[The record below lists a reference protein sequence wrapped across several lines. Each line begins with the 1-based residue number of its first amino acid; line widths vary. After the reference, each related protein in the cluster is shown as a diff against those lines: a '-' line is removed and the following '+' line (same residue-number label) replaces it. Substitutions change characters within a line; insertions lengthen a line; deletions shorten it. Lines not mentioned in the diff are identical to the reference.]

1 MTTLK
6 ISNPASNLLKQI
18 SLRLI
23 GLTLTTGFILRI
35 VMICTVGI
43 SALDMTFMQYC
54 GAFFFGAVNDLAVA
68 IISLVALYLFV
79 LSIGNF
85 KYRPTVAYTIMALLA
100 AGTIYLTWFCPT
112 LQDFN
117 KGLSKASRWIML
129 YWTLCFAARYFLPSI
144 RSAWTRIWLTAIL
157 FLYVCA
163 TLLNGVSEYFFWNE
177 FAVRYNFIAVD
188 YLVYTSEVIGNIM
201 ESYPI
206 IPLAAVLLAI
216 SAATT
221 WLLFRKQI
229 ADSDCLYHSAWKLPT
244 SAIYIA
250 LAALSAGA
258 LHLLAHMQQS
268 ENVYYNELQANG
280 PDRFVD
286 AFMKNRIDYKQ
297 FYSTLPEPEA
307 TDIVH
312 DLYDSTANNFR
323 HIPSDSAECHANIV
337 LITMESMSA
346 SFMERF
352 GNPERLTPVL
362 DSLYRHSIAF
372 DRMFANGNRTVRGLE
387 ALSLS
392 LPPSA
397 GQSLIKRPDLK
408 PRTGI
413 GSVLRDK
420 GYRTIFFYGGK
431 SYFDNMGPFFRSIG
445 FDVVDID
452 NYSEADLTFKNV
464 WGVCDEDSYTKM
476 LHTLDDIHDSGSPFF
491 AQLMTISNHRP
502 YTYPEGRIDISATS
516 KSRRGGIMYSDYA
529 LGRFMHEASKKPWFD
544 NTVFV
549 IVADHCA
556 SSAGETE
563 LPLENYHIPALI
575 YQPSK
580 LQPEIIG
587 HTVSQ
592 IDLMPTVLAILGIG
606 YDSTFYGR
614 NALSADFTPR
624 AFLATYQDLGYL
636 EGDILTVLSPVKRVR
651 QYRIDPTA
659 ENPLATVRLSEP
671 DSVTAAHA
679 TAIYQTSALWND

>member
-1 MTTLK
+1 MARITS
-6 ISNPASNLLKQI
+6 SNSALSLLKQTA
-18 SLRLI
+18 LRLI
-23 GLTLTTGFILRI
+23 MLTVAIGFVLRI
-35 VMICTVGI
+35 VMICTVGT

-54 GAFFFGAVNDLAVA
+54 GAFFFGTVNDFAVA
-68 IISLVALYLFV
+68 VISLAFLYLFA
-79 LSIGNF
+79 LSVGNF
-85 KYRPTVAYTIMALLA
+85 KYRPTTAYTIMALLA
-100 AGTIYLTWFCPT
+100 AATIYITWFCPT
-112 LQDFN
+112 LHDFN
-117 KGLSKASRWIML
+117 KGLAKALRWGLL
-129 YWTLCFAARYFLPSI
+129 YWTVCFAARYFMKTI
-144 RSAWTRIWLTAIL
+144 RASWTRIWLTAIL

-163 TLLNGVSEYFFWNE
+163 ILLNGVSEYLFWNE

-206 IPLAAVLLAI
+206 IPLAAVLLAV

-229 ADSDCLYHSAWKLPT
+229 AGSDCLYRTGWKLPA

-268 ENVYYNELQANG
+268 DNVYYNELQANG

-297 FYSTLPEPEA
+297 FYSTLPESDA
-307 TDIVH
+307 TGIIH
-312 DLYDSTANNFR
+312 DMYGSTANNFR
-323 HIPSDSAECHANIV
+323 HIASDSMECHANIV

-352 GNPERLTPVL
+352 GNPDRLTPVL

-420 GYRTIFFYGGK
+420 GYRTVFFYGGK

-445 FDVVDID
+445 FDVVDI
-452 NYSEADLTFKNV
+452 NQYSESDITFKNV

-476 LHTLDDIHDSGSPFF
+476 LHTLDDIHESGSPFF

-502 YTYPEGRIDISATS
+502 YTYPEGRIGIPATS

-529 LGRFMHEASKKPWFD
+529 LGRFMREASKKPWFD

-575 YQPSK
+575 YRPSK
-580 LQPEIIG
+580 LQPAIIG

-636 EGDILTVLSPVKRVR
+636 EGDTLTVLSPVKRVR
-651 QYRIDPTA
+651 QYRIRPTA
-659 ENPLATVRLSEP
+659 ENPLATVRLCEP
-671 DSVTAAHA
+671 DSATAAHA
-679 TAIYQTSALWND
+679 TAIYQTSAEWND